1 MGFNHFHKY
10 IVEGND
16 GFKWINLTLASHSL
30 YTCNNLLRVTIDD
43 INLLPIV
50 GAFSRTLTHVIL
62 LLTSALNNFHET
74 AKRFDV
80 TASIIFSKISRKLGS
95 DDTESRLEGKK
106 SCSESC
112 PPRRLFEKR
121 EEEEKRRRK
130 KWKAMSMRERHTSM
144 GSPYNQRYWKQS
156 GEEELRERRW

>member
-1 MGFNHFHKY
+1 MDLN
-10 IVEGND
+10 E
-16 GFKWINLTLASHSL
+16 LTLHSL
-30 YTCNNLLRVTIDD
+30 HIPVYPCNNLLRVTIDD

-50 GAFSRTLTHVIL
+50 GAFSRTLTHAIL

-112 PPRRLFEKR
+112 PSRRLFEKK